1 MGPVPAYNLLN
12 YFPFSHIISYI
23 KRIPVPGLDVAVGV
37 TAYQIAET
45 ARAATSAAVRG
56 RKVTKKL
63 VRALQDNLA
72 MVWKVKT
79 ETKEHGIAVTR
90 EATRGAMHVVD
101 DKSLAVENLVVSV
114 ATSVVK
120 ASSKAGVNPLDG
132 IQGASQGIIRGAIE
146 TGTDVTAATRQTIE
160 AAKEVARQTGISED
174 SVVIK
179 ATVGALEAAQA
190 AGPQVVESVKK
201 ALRTTEHDEKEK

>member
-1 MGPVPAYNLLN
+1 M
-12 YFPFSHIISYI
+12 
-23 KRIPVPGLDVAVGV
+23 PGLDVAVGV
-37 TAYQIAET
+37 TAYQIAEA
-45 ARAATSAAVRG
+45 ARAATSAAVSG

-72 MVWKVKT
+72 MAWKVKP
-79 ETKEHGIAVTR
+79 EAREHGIAVTR
-90 EATRGAMHVVD
+90 EAARGAMHVVD
-101 DKSLAVENLVVSV
+101 DKPLAVENLVVSV
-114 ATSVVK
+114 ATSVVE

-132 IQGASQGIIRGAIE
+132 IQGASQGVIRGAIE
-146 TGTDVTAATRQTIE
+146 TGGDVTAAMRQTIE

-174 SVVIK
+174 SVIVR